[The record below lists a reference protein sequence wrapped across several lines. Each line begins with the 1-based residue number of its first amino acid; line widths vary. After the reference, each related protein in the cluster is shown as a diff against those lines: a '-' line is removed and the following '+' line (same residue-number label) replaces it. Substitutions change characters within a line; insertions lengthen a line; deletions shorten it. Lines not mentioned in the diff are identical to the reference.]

1 MIDLKYTLKQEELKE
16 YYETSLL
23 YDAEVNKFHWRLRL
37 FVPVGILLF
46 LVLAAKTILVWSIGI
61 ALIILWIIIA
71 DKVLFK
77 KYKKVLIEKY
87 TDPTKLKLSEMHVVI
102 SDKGMFV
109 NGVEQ
114 KIYDY
119 ALYTNMIVIIFQN
132 QTNILVPLRIFESK
146 DQTNEFIQNIEA
158 ICPLYASKGEI
169 HES

>member
-1 MIDLKYTLKQEELKE
+1 MIDLKYTLKQEELKD

-23 YDAEVNKFHWRLRL
+23 YDTEINKFHWRLRL

-46 LVLAAKTILVWSIGI
+46 LVLAAKTILVWSIGV

-71 DKVLFK
+71 DKVLFT

-87 TDPTKLKLSEMHVVI
+87 TDPTKLKLSEMHVVL
-102 SDKGMFV
+102 SEQGMFV
-109 NGVEQ
+109 NGAKQE
-114 KIYDY
+114 IYDY
-119 ALYTNMIVIIFQN
+119 ALYTNMIVVIFQN

-146 DQTNEFIQNIEA
+146 DKINEFIQNIEH
-158 ICPLYASKGEI
+158 ICPLYASKGES